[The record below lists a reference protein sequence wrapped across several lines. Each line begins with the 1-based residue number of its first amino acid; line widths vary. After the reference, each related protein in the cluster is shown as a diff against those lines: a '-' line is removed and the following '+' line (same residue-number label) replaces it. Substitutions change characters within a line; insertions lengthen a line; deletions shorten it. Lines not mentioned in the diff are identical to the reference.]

1 MKGATFYPVTKNL
14 GVSHRSTLV
23 YTFLSFVVWY
33 REIFLREMEYGREGG
48 VIGRYAAT
56 DVVRCTALTP
66 AVRQNK
72 RRYESLRNNA
82 AMTGF
87 RVQLDIL

>member
-1 MKGATFYPVTKNL
+1 
-14 GVSHRSTLV
+14 
-23 YTFLSFVVWY
+23 
-33 REIFLREMEYGREGG
+33 MEYGREGG